1 LVHDQIKVADF
12 GLVKDL
18 QGVAA
23 SMTGGVTPV
32 YAAPETFDGM
42 VTRFCDQYSLA
53 IVYQELL
60 TGQRPFTGANI
71 HQLVMQHVQGRPNLS
86 SLSPEDQ
93 AVIARSLSKNPDDRF
108 PSCAEMVRCRRA
120 AGCKPGATPN
130 GSPADH

>member
-1 LVHDQIKVADF
+1 
-12 GLVKDL
+12 VKDC

-23 SMTGGVTPV
+23 SMTGGATPV
-32 YAAPETFDGM
+32 YAAPETFDVM

-86 SLSPEDQ
+86 SLPAEDQ
-93 AVIARSLSKNPDDRF
+93 PVVARSLSKNPDDRF
-108 PSCAEMVRCRRA
+108 PTCAELVRSLRA
-120 AGCKPGATPN
+120 AGGKGTPVARGPGDDYPV
-130 GSPADH
+130 